1 MPIGASGIH
10 RRRGRPNFS
19 GSVCISGW
27 RVIMLNLPNSN
38 ILLCVEP
45 TDMRKSFDSLAILVQ
60 SHLGGDPLS
69 GSWFVF
75 HGKKNDRLKTLY
87 WDRDGYAMWYKR
99 LGSGTSQ
106 FPIVT
111 RNMKSVEVSTYDL
124 SLILDGID
132 LGSVRRRKRFKL
144 TEPVSGWLENTLKS
158 LPVYMIILMT
168 NADEIG

>member
-1 MPIGASGIH
+1 
-10 RRRGRPNFS
+10 
-19 GSVCISGW
+19 
-27 RVIMLNLPNSN
+27 MLNLPN

-99 LGSGTSQ
+99 LKSGTSQ
-106 FPIVT
+106 FPIVN
-111 RNMKSVEVSTYDL
+111 RNMKSVEVSAYDL
-124 SLILDGID
+124 TLILNGID
-132 LGSVRRRKRFKL
+132 LGSMRRRKRFKL
-144 TEPVSGWLENTLKS
+144 TQPVSK
-158 LPVYMIILMT
+158 
-168 NADEIG
+168 